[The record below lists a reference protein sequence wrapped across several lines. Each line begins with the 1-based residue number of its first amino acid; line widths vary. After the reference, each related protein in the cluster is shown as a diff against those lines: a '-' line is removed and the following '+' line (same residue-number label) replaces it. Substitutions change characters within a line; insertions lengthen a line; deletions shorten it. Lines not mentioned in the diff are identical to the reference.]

1 MSTMT
6 VAEADAQLTA
16 PGQMFEMDEVEIR
29 GVPTKVWKNCPATLA
44 DILTLSRGHADKTF
58 IVYEDRRITFEEHF
72 RSCAH
77 FAHLLRDRFGVR
89 EGDRVAIAMR
99 NLPEWSVAFWG
110 ASAAGAVVGSLTAW
124 WTGEELQYGLA
135 ASGPKIRAG
144 DAARGARVPE
154 HLGELPDLE
163 QTIVVGSKG
172 NR

>member
-110 ASAAGAVVGSLTAW
+110 ASAAGAVVVPLNAW
-124 WTGEELQYGLA
+124 WTSTELDAVLEDAQPKVLVVDEERWERLSNVLGGLVCV
-135 ASGPKIRAG
+135 GG
-144 DAARGARVPE
+144 
-154 HLGELPDLE
+154 
-163 QTIVVGSKG
+163 VVVA
-172 NR
+172 